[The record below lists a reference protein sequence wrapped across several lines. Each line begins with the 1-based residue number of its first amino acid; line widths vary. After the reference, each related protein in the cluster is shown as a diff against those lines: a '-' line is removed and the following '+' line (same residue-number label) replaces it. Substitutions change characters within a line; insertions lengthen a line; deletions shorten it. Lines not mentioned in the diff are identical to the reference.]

1 MIFLAPYYIIKFKER
16 LDEIN
21 DNKEQLDELVAE
33 YQDIYVKISELAEQN
48 EFDESYIVD
57 VVCLTEK
64 LIDVVAKGKENIRRE
79 VNTMGGNILKL
90 DREIW
95 QEDGEDRMGRL
106 ILAML
111 KLGSSESELQKVST
125 DKTYRNEMYK
135 KYNIQ

>member
-1 MIFLAPYYIIKFKER
+1 M
-16 LDEIN
+16 
-21 DNKEQLDELVAE
+21 
-33 YQDIYVKISELAEQN
+33 
-48 EFDESYIVD
+48 
-57 VVCLTEK
+57 VCLTEK